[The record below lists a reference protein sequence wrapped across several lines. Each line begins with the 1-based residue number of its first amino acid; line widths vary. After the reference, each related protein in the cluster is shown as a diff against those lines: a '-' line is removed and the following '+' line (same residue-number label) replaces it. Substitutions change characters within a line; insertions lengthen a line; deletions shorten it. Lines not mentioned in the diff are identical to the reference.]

1 MCGCADFRMCVRPSV
16 IYKVFFFV
24 FFVYI
29 DRCFSTLIHSN
40 FIHREFLNF
49 ALHGYMQFFRLI
61 QIVQSLTNTW
71 KFILKH
77 SSKKH
82 SWFCLRKKHYM
93 VTCNF
98 FVSSKLF
105 SLTKS
110 HKYMKIYTF
119 KRSSKK
125 HSWFCLWKKSLR
137 IRIGNEILLHT
148 SSNM

>member
-1 MCGCADFRMCVRPSV
+1 MGRGGKGGGRGQVVGVSKGFCIITIIERRPIVIFSCAWVGAWVRPSV
-16 IYKVFFFV
+16 RNLKSFFFV

-61 QIVQSLTNTW
+61 Q
-71 KFILKH
+71 
-77 SSKKH
+77 
-82 SWFCLRKKHYM
+82 
-93 VTCNF
+93 
-98 FVSSKLF
+98 LF

-119 KRSSKK
+119 KHSSKK
-125 HSWFCLWKKSLR
+125 HSWFCLRKKSLR

-148 SSNM
+148 TSNM